1 MVVVETGLELDAS
14 SGRDTSERS
23 DVDVQRARPEC
34 EDVDEVLVG
43 PRLDVKASLE
53 AACPRRTDS
62 LPRAGQY
69 IFIRRVRRNRPD
81 QAEQYR
87 RRSLDLARQLSRLGG

>member
-1 MVVVETGLELDAS
+1 M
-14 SGRDTSERS
+14 
-23 DVDVQRARPEC
+23 
-34 EDVDEVLVG
+34 
-43 PRLDVKASLE
+43 K
-53 AACPRRTDS
+53 
-62 LPRAGQY
+62 Y